1 MNYYSPY
8 FSYPQITPTALNNN
22 GLMGS
27 VFGKAKSLNWSSIL
41 SNIQKTL
48 GIVNQTIPMVKQ
60 ISPIMSNAKTM
71 FKIMNEFKKTD
82 TSSEN
87 IPNKINKYKNDTSI
101 AESPKINQTAYDN
114 QPIFFI
120 N

>member
-8 FSYPQITPTALNNN
+8 FSYPQITPTTLNNN
-22 GLMGS
+22 GLIGNI
-27 VFGKAKSLNWSSIL
+27 VGKAKGLNWSSIL

-82 TSSEN
+82 TPSEN
-87 IPNKINKYKNDTSI
+87 VSNGISNSVQKTLVTEN
-101 AESPKINQTAYDN
+101 AETKQNYYDN
-114 QPIFFI
+114 QPIFFV